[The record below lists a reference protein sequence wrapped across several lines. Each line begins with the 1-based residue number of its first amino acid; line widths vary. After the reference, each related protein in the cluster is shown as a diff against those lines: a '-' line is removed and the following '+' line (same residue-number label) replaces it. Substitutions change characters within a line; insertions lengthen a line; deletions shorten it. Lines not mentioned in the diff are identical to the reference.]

1 MPRIRSRAGR
11 LVPSIAPVAK
21 SPSTI
26 SDRRQRHL
34 LCAGDSIEHGN
45 LRDREGVGIP
55 SCHPLI
61 ALSPINALTLS
72 RKTRYSCP
80 GTLGRPSVPRPSPRV
95 LTLHLLNGP
104 SSSRPRV
111 AYSHLVHH
119 HQRIIAG
126 HPLLQEPTP
135 ERLIRPP
142 TCTLSYAYAYL
153 TSPCLN
159 LTHLHLTP
167 LAPRQAFLHRFAFQN
182 DGVEGGCARFPS
194 CSIYT
199 FLPAFHTIF
208 VSLLSTIPLY
218 SFLGCSGIKSG
229 CFCLALRLAFAFG

>member
-11 LVPSIAPVAK
+11 PVPSIAPVAK

-34 LCAGDSIEHGN
+34 LCAWDSIEHGN

-55 SCHPLI
+55 SGPPLI
-61 ALSPINALTLS
+61 ALSPIDALTLS

-80 GTLGRPSVPRPSPRV
+80 GTLGQPLVPCPSPRV
-95 LTLHLLNGP
+95 LTLHLLKRP

-119 HQRIIAG
+119 HHRIIAG
-126 HPLLQEPTP
+126 HPLLQDPTP

-167 LAPRQAFLHRFAFQN
+167 LAPDRHFQN
-182 DGVEGGCARFPS
+182 DGVEGGCARLPS

-218 SFLGCSGIKSG
+218 SFLGCSDN
-229 CFCLALRLAFAFG
+229 